1 MREIGVECSY
11 DICNFTVTSPIGTG
25 EVYCSETCQDASES
39 SIEADN
45 CVCGHPPCDE
55 P

>member
-11 DICNFTVTSPIGTG
+11 DICNCTVSSPIGTG
-25 EVYCSETCQDASES
+25 EVYCSEACQDASES

>member
-1 MREIGVECSY
+1 MREIGVACSY
-11 DICNFTVTSPIGTG
+11 DICNCTVTSAIGTG

>member
-11 DICNFTVTSPIGTG
+11 DICNCMVSSPIGTG
-25 EVYCSETCQDASES
+25 EVFCSETCQDASES

>member
-11 DICNFTVTSPIGTG
+11 DICNCMVSSPIGTG

>member
-11 DICNFTVTSPIGTG
+11 DICNCMVTSPIGTG